1 MPKETRRLGKERL
14 NPLHDWTSTRD
25 EVKYLRT
32 HVEELQFEN
41 IRLSVEN
48 AHLKIQS
55 FGSRLFESHGATDS
69 KSPQCNGQAGGMCPS
84 KIRGVKLLVEGPSAN
99 IYKIL
104 DLHGLKFVL
113 KEPKGACEA
122 NRMHEESKTLAIC
135 KKKAIPG
142 IAPGFWYTGLYGK
155 GIVRPLFSLNLG
167 LDMSKNFSFVRLF
180 SIAKQVS
187 NALSH
192 LNADLLMHGK
202 ITFENVLI
210 YYDAAFLVDFGDGCA
225 LDETGI
231 SDPVKTFDKCQNHLL
246 PPAVALKGFPTGEG
260 TDYWSLIM
268 IAIGVIFGRDIPP
281 LNYTDSRR
289 SYVELFEKRQFSCGR
304 TFPGNLDKAL
314 RRLVEFIDKQLTQ
327 RNSSLGDNECFRNA
341 IEGFLAACL
350 PDIM

>member
-1 MPKETRRLGKERL
+1 MPKETRRLDKERF
-14 NPLHDWTSTRD
+14 NPLHDWTSIRD
-25 EVKYLRT
+25 EVKHLRKQNEKLESEKVRLG
-32 HVEELQFEN
+32 VE
-41 IRLSVEN
+41 I
-48 AHLKIQS
+48 AHLKVETFAS
-55 FGSRLFESHGATDS
+55 KLFKAYGATDS
-69 KSPQCNGQAGGMCPS
+69 SSPQCNGQAGGMCPS

-104 DLHGLKFVL
+104 DRQGLRFVL
-113 KEPKGACEA
+113 KEPKGECEK
-122 NRMHEESKTLAIC
+122 NRMLEESKTLAIC
-135 KKKAIPG
+135 KTKAIPG
-142 IAPGFWYTGLYGK
+142 IAPGFFYKGRYGE
-155 GIVRPLFSLNLG
+155 GIVRPLFSSNLG
-167 LDMSKNFSFVRLF
+167 LDMSRNFSFVRLF

-192 LNADLLMHGK
+192 LNACYRMHGN
-202 ITFENVLI
+202 ITDDNVLI
-210 YYDAAFLVDFGDGCA
+210 YREGAFLVDFGDGCA

-231 SDPVKTFDKCQNHLL
+231 SDPVKTFEKCQNHLL

-268 IAIGVIFGRDIPP
+268 ITIGVIFGRDIPP

-314 RRLVEFIDKQLTQ
+314 RRLVEFIDKQITQ
-327 RNSSLGDNECFRNA
+327 ENSSLGDNECFRNA